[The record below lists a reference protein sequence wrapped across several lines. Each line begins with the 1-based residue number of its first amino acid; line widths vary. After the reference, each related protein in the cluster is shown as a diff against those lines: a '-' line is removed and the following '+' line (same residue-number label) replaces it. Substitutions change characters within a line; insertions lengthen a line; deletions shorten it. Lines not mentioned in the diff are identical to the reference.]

1 MKTKLLL
8 SYFLIL
14 SGFLFSQAQK
24 DAAKNDQKFYFPASA
39 FSNTKDFDK
48 NFTVLLN
55 KIAPMEIDEKKQEFS
70 RDAEIVY
77 LMQKNYKGLEN
88 YGKNE
93 KFPKESLPLK
103 NYAEAMIAD
112 PAQGNLFKKT
122 FTENFAKDFKNLD
135 EKTKTAIGSGYFDL
149 KMIDEYQKMDTD
161 FIEQLSKNKSDSIT
175 YKDAKKLLYA
185 ESLKL
190 ITKTITPLGKEVVK
204 GYVLEY
210 FQPYLTG
217 NLWLSVVKPKEVNDL
232 PDPSKEYKLVFE
244 IVNFSRKD
252 NKETAFQEENSLLV
266 EAARIINLHIA
277 SGIAPEKLK
286 AVLVIHGGATKFL
299 FNDLMY
305 KDNFKI
311 ANPNLPLIKQMQN
324 KGIKFVVCGQYMTW
338 EGLKLGDLTKN
349 IQEAFSA
356 KTALSNYQ
364 NQGYIYYKLE
374 NEN

>member
-8 SYFLIL
+8 VFSLFLG
-14 SGFLFSQAQK
+14 SFLYSQSQK
-24 DAAKNDQKFYFPASA
+24 DAAKNDKKFYFPASS
-39 FSNTKDFDK
+39 FSNAKDFDN
-48 NFTVLLN
+48 NFTALLN
-55 KIAPMEIDEKKQEFS
+55 KIEPLEIDEKKQEFS

-77 LMQKNYKGLEN
+77 LLQKNYKGLVN

-112 PAQGNLFKKT
+112 PTKGNLFKIT
-122 FTENFAKDFKNLD
+122 FNENFEKDLKNLD
-135 EKTKTAIGSGYFDL
+135 DKTKTAIGSEYFDL
-149 KMIDEYQKMDTD
+149 KMLDEYQKMDAD
-161 FIEQLSKNKSDSIT
+161 FIGQLSKNKSDSIS

-190 ITKTITPLGKEVVK
+190 ITKTITPLGKDAVK

-210 FQPYLTG
+210 FQPFLKG

-232 PDPSKEYKLVFE
+232 PDLSKEYKLLFE
-244 IVNFSRKD
+244 IVDFSRKD
-252 NKETAFQEENSLLV
+252 DKESAFKNENAMLI
-266 EAARIINLHIA
+266 EAGRIMNLHIG
-277 SGIAPEKLK
+277 SGIPAEKLK
-286 AVLVIHGGATKFL
+286 AVFVIHGPAVNFL
-299 FNDLMY
+299 LNNKTYREKY
-305 KDNFKI
+305 KID
-311 ANPNLPLIKQMQN
+311 NPNLPLIKQMQN

-338 EGLKLGDLTKN
+338 EGLKLSDLTEN

-364 NQGYIYYKLE
+364 NQGYIFYKLE
-374 NEN
+374 NDN